1 MKALAGTVYWVST
14 EFLLL
19 SSPAV
24 RLAAAVA
31 GVVNGTKCCHA
42 VFVFGTNDE
51 YSAVGRKTHLLS
63 ALRQFFWG
71 PYRVFFCYRVS
82 VVRDCLV
89 NLAPPTSAA
98 NLDDAN
104 ENKLRRKSLHGL
116 KRRSLSRSLVI
127 FCRNSTRFEWIP
139 EGLHLVLDRF
149 FRIDSELELVS
160 SGFTGFFYWDYYGF
174 LLLLLAPQK
183 N

>member
-1 MKALAGTVYWVST
+1 MKALAGTVYWGST

-71 PYRVFFCYRVS
+71 PYRVFFVTEFRSFGIVWSTWRRRRVQPIS
-82 VVRDCLV
+82 TT
-89 NLAPPTSAA
+89 PTKINSG
-98 NLDDAN
+98 
-104 ENKLRRKSLHGL
+104 EN
-116 KRRSLSRSLVI
+116 
-127 FCRNSTRFEWIP
+127 RFT
-139 EGLHLVLDRF
+139 V
-149 FRIDSELELVS
+149 
-160 SGFTGFFYWDYYGF
+160 
-174 LLLLLAPQK
+174 
-183 N
+183 

>member
-116 KRRSLSRSLVI
+116 KRIKSVISDFLSEFDQIRVDSRGSAPS
-127 FCRNSTRFEWIP
+127 FGS
-139 EGLHLVLDRF
+139 F
-149 FRIDSELELVS
+149 F
-160 SGFTGFFYWDYYGF
+160 
-174 LLLLLAPQK
+174 
-183 N
+183 